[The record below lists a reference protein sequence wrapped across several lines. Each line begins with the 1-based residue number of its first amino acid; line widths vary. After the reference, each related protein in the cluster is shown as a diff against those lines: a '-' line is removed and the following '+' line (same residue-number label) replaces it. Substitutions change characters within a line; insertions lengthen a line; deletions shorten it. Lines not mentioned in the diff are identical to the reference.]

1 LMRRAPNGEK
11 SRLTDAAKAAYH
23 GYQIA
28 EQLSDLRRG
37 WDGFKAALFEFFIFA
52 AAAGIVLLI
61 GRYL

>member
-1 LMRRAPNGEK
+1 MRRAPNGEK

-37 WDGFKAALFEFFIFA
+37 WDGFKAALFEFIFA